1 MSIALATGKI
11 GPWVFSVLVVAI
23 EELDCPWF
31 MSSTL
36 EWFLN

>member
-1 MSIALATGKI
+1 VVSI
-11 GPWVFSVLVVAI
+11 LVAAI
-23 EELDCPWF
+23 EELDYPWF